1 MAISLNNPVIAA
13 PPLPMSSLD
22 DLPMEFEDD
31 HEVEMGES
39 NPHFVSD
46 DILYNGIKA
55 HLAGQ
60 PKYQVFS
67 NMDMHYHPKSPAS
80 YKTPDVMVVTPFQP
94 LPFDLTS
101 YRIGED
107 GPAPVLA
114 TEVLSQRTAARGDLE
129 RKVTIYARLGI
140 GEYLLVDPTGEFL
153 PERLLLKRLRRDGT
167 WEDCRDAD
175 GGVTSQL
182 GFRVIFDAD
191 GRLRVLDAQSGR
203 PYPRPDEAE
212 SEAEQKRQ
220 AEAGRQQAEAARQQA
235 EAARQQAEAA
245 RDRDAA
251 IRKSLEDRIRQLEA
265 ELERRRRNGSES
277 QPSEQ

>member
-1 MAISLNNPVIAA
+1 AA
-13 PPLPMSSLD
+13 PPLPVSSLD

-46 DILYNGIKA
+46 DILYNGVKA
-55 HLAGQ
+55 HLANQ

-67 NMDMHYHPKSPAS
+67 NLDMHYHPRNRSS

-94 LPFDLTS
+94 LPFDLAS
-101 YRIGED
+101 YRIGEH

-114 TEVLSQRTAARGDLE
+114 TEVLSHRTAARGDLE
-129 RKVTIYARLGI
+129 QKVTICARLGI

-153 PERLLLKRLRRDGT
+153 PERLLLKRLQPDGT
-167 WEDCRDAD
+167 WADCRDPD

-182 GFRVIFDAD
+182 GFRVIFEAD
-191 GRLRVLDAQSGR
+191 GRLRVLDSHSGR

-212 SEAEQKRQ
+212 SEAER
-220 AEAGRQQAEAARQQA
+220 RRRA

-245 RDRDAA
+245 RDQEAA
-251 IRKSLEDRIRQLEA
+251 ARKSLEARVRQLEA
-265 ELERRRRNGSES
+265 ELEERNSKQQTNSEKS
-277 QPSEQ
+277 PEREPSAEAPG